1 MAPTDLEHESF
12 RRLFDSAYRPLLA
25 YALRRTQRLEDAEEI
40 VADTLLVAWRRRVEM
55 PDGAEA
61 IPWLYGVARRLIA
74 NQRRGQ
80 GRRRRLER
88 MLEPLTPAVLDPG
101 ELAEAADTT
110 RAVIAA
116 SRRLCE
122 DDQEVLRLA
131 AWEGLSRE
139 QIAIT
144 LGCSENAAALRL
156 RRARQRLRKEL
167 LRAGRFPGQELVEVI
182 P

>member
-1 MAPTDLEHESF
+1 MAQPDVEHESF

-25 YALRRTQRLEDAEEI
+25 YALRRTQRLEDAEEV
-40 VADTLLVAWRRRVEM
+40 VAETLLVAWRRRAEM
-55 PDGAEA
+55 PDGAET
-61 IPWLYGVARRLIA
+61 IPWMYGVARRLIA

-80 GRRRRLER
+80 DRRRRLER
-88 MLEPLTPAVLDPG
+88 VLEPFTPETLDPG
-101 ELAEAADTT
+101 ELAETADTT

-116 SRRLCE
+116 SRRLRE
-122 DDQEVLRLA
+122 DDQEILRLA
-131 AWEGLSRE
+131 AWEGLSRA
-139 QIAIT
+139 QIAVS

-167 LRAGRFPGQELVEVI
+167 LKAGRFPGQELVEVI